1 MNYMTNLYIPV
12 CGFLC
17 AILLV
22 VCFFTRKRI
31 NSIETKLYGGMLIA
45 SLLDSILMVTLI
57 FIAYISPQSEWL
69 LIILNRLDYIQ
80 FIIWIWLF
88 LVYIFHITYSNKL
101 KKQLYL
107 QIFFKITAFISGVTA
122 FSMLVLPVDI
132 YNTNNIMY
140 SYGIA
145 STVLY
150 IVGAVYIGIIFII
163 LILNIKKILTKKYI
177 PFYIFI
183 VLATIV
189 LIMRY
194 TNPGLVIITA
204 ALSYINL
211 TMFFTIENPDIKI
224 LTQLNIA
231 KEQAERANE
240 AKSDF
245 LSSMSHEIR
254 TPLNVIVGLSEN
266 VASYKDKVPKEI
278 IEDIDDIQNASKTLL
293 EIVGNIL
300 DINKIES
307 SKVEIISKPYNFREE
322 ILKLARLTGTRIGEK
337 PIDFKV
343 NFAKDIPY
351 ELIGD
356 KTHIKEIVNNLLTN
370 AIKYTEKGE
379 INLTVKCINK
389 NDNCLLIISVQ
400 DTGRGIKA
408 ENITK
413 LFNKFE
419 RLDVERNTTTEGTGL
434 GLAITKG
441 LVELMG
447 GTINVQSIF
456 GRGSIFVVN
465 IPQKISQLIE
475 PPEKKE
481 NKSEDN
487 SKEYM
492 KEKKKI
498 LIVDDNRLNIKVAR
512 KALDSFNFEIDE
524 CTNGLECLEKV
535 KNNNYDL
542 IFLDIMMPEMSGET
556 VLKKLKEDPNFNT
569 KVMAVTADAMDG
581 SREKYLNLGFTEYI
595 AKPFTRDELKEKFDL
610 IFSNNEEDKWKYAPT
625 YTVTNN

>member
-1 MNYMTNLYIPV
+1 M
-12 CGFLC
+12 
-17 AILLV
+17 
-22 VCFFTRKRI
+22 
-31 NSIETKLYGGMLIA
+31 
-45 SLLDSILMVTLI
+45 
-57 FIAYISPQSEWL
+57 
-69 LIILNRLDYIQ
+69 
-80 FIIWIWLF
+80 
-88 LVYIFHITYSNKL
+88 
-101 KKQLYL
+101 
-107 QIFFKITAFISGVTA
+107 
-122 FSMLVLPVDI
+122 
-132 YNTNNIMY
+132 
-140 SYGIA
+140 
-145 STVLY
+145 
-150 IVGAVYIGIIFII
+150 
-163 LILNIKKILTKKYI
+163 
-177 PFYIFI
+177 
-183 VLATIV
+183 
-189 LIMRY
+189 
-194 TNPGLVIITA
+194 
-204 ALSYINL
+204 
-211 TMFFTIENPDIKI
+211 
-224 LTQLNIA
+224 
-231 KEQAERANE
+231 
-240 AKSDF
+240 
-245 LSSMSHEIR
+245 
-254 TPLNVIVGLSEN
+254 
-266 VASYKDKVPKEI
+266 
-278 IEDIDDIQNASKTLL
+278 
-293 EIVGNIL
+293 
-300 DINKIES
+300 
-307 SKVEIISKPYNFREE
+307 
-322 ILKLARLTGTRIGEK
+322 
-337 PIDFKV
+337 
-343 NFAKDIPY
+343 
-351 ELIGD
+351 
-356 KTHIKEIVNNLLTN
+356 
-370 AIKYTEKGE
+370 
-379 INLTVKCINK
+379 
-389 NDNCLLIISVQ
+389 IISVQ

-475 PPEKKE
+475 PPE

-569 KVMAVTADAMDG
+569 KVMAVTAEDMDG